1 MPRTPGALPHTLP
14 LLLLALLPGL
24 ATTTALPAQVVE
36 ICDNGIDDDGD
47 GLIDC
52 VDDDCFFPL
61 ISDSGQALGNSYSF
75 GVALGDLDGDGD
87 LDAWVANYNGP
98 NRVWI
103 NQGGIQGGAAGNFA
117 DSSQALGN
125 SDSIDVALGDLD
137 GDGDLDAWVAN
148 DNNNEATHTPDE
160 ATARSVFEWQRHRNR
175 HPSSSCPEPTPQ

>member
-1 MPRTPGALPHTLP
+1 MMRWMILLPA
-14 LLLLALLPGL
+14 LLLGL
-24 ATTTALPAQVVE
+24 ATTTPLPAQVVE

-87 LDAWVANYNGP
+87 LDAWVANSNQP

-103 NQGGIQGGAAGNFA
+103 NDGLGNFT
-117 DSSQALGN
+117 DSGQALGN
-125 SDSIDVALGDLD
+125 SDSTDVAI
-137 GDGDLDAWVAN
+137 GDLDAECLRGGRWARLPRSRQGRG
-148 DNNNEATHTPDE
+148 APDRTGDDRQHQQCCC
-160 ATARSVFEWQRHRNR
+160 AAPDPVGYRARSARHAVSRK
-175 HPSSSCPEPTPQ
+175 